1 MKYTRKPKIHI
12 HMHTSIHL
20 VIKREPQNSG
30 GKIYSIIVKAKL
42 GSHLKQ
48 SKIESIPLMIHQNKF
63 QMD

>member
-1 MKYTRKPKIHI
+1 MHTFI
-12 HMHTSIHL
+12 HM